1 MIREESPRH
10 KLSRPVSAG
19 QAQKLM
25 DSVAEK
31 AAVGKD
37 GAQVVNAR
45 LMELISALSKSGF
58 RVLKIDTNGT
68 EYNLMIRDTAD

>member
-1 MIREESPRH
+1 MSDVNE
-10 KLSRPVSAG
+10 KGAVS
-19 QAQKLM
+19 
-25 DSVAEK
+25 
-31 AAVGKD
+31 KD

-45 LMELISALSKSGF
+45 LMELINALSKSGF

>member
-1 MIREESPRH
+1 
-10 KLSRPVSAG
+10 
-19 QAQKLM
+19 M
-25 DSVAEK
+25 DSVTEK

-45 LMELISALSKSGF
+45 LMELINALSKSDF